1 VTTYDGAGQDL
12 LTVRDLVVEFP
23 VKAGRLRAVDRVSL
37 RVKRGEIVGV
47 VGESGSGK
55 TVLMLAILGLVP
67 APGQIVSG
75 EVRLGDTDLRRC
87 GAKAL
92 REVRGGRVTLVPPE
106 AAAALNP
113 VVRVGRQA
121 EEGLEAHARGLDRR
135 ARSRTVIDTLKRCGL
150 HNPEMRVRRYPHE
163 LSGGMQQRVA
173 IAMGVQTA
181 PELVIADEPTTAL
194 DVTVQAQVLHL
205 LRNIKQ
211 SSGTSILFISHDIT
225 VVSELCDRVM
235 VMYAGKVVE
244 EGAVADVCRRP
255 AHPYTKA
262 LLESI
267 PPLGG
272 EPPSRLTAIPGW
284 LPSAPPWPAGCRF
297 AARCALRSKLG
308 EPARCTEESPEVIQ
322 HAGNRRSACHFADVA
337 LGAAS

>member
-1 VTTYDGAGQDL
+1 MTTSEDLGQDL
-12 LTVRDLVVEFP
+12 LTVTDLVVEFP
-23 VKAGRLRAVDRVSL
+23 VKAGRLRAVDGVSL
-37 RVKRGEIVGV
+37 RVRRGEIVGV

-87 GAKAL
+87 DAKAL
-92 REVRGGRVTLVPPE
+92 REIRGGRITLVPPE
-106 AAAALNP
+106 AGAALNP

-121 EEGLEAHARGLDRR
+121 EEGLETHARELNRQ
-135 ARSRTVIDTLKRCGL
+135 ARKRTVVETLKRCGL
-150 HNPEMRVRRYPHE
+150 HDPEMRVRRYPHE

-194 DVTVQAQVLHL
+194 DVTVQAQVLRL
-205 LRNIKQ
+205 LRHIKQ
-211 SSGTSILFISHDIT
+211 SSQTSILFISHDIT

-255 AHPYTKA
+255 AHPYTRA

-272 EPPSRLTAIPGW
+272 APPDRLTAIPGW
-284 LPSAPPWPAGCRF
+284 LPSAPPWPIGCRF
-297 AARCALRSKLG
+297 AARCALRSELG
-308 EPARCTEESPEVIQ
+308 DPARCTEESPEVTN
-322 HAGNRRSACHFADVA
+322 HSDNRRSACHFADIV
-337 LGAAS
+337 LGARS